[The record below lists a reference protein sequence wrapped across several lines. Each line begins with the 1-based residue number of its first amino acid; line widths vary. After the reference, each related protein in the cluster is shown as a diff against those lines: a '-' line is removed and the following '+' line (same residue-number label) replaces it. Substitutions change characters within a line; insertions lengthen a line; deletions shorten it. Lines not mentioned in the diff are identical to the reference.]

1 MSERLR
7 ILIVEDVAADA
18 ELEVR
23 EFRRAGIAYEF
34 RRVETAAGYRQALD
48 EFKPQVILSDFSM
61 PQFDGMEALAIARQ
75 SHPHIPFIFVSGTL
89 GEVHAV
95 CALKN
100 GATDYV
106 IKSNLIRLPAAVER
120 AISEA
125 QERHARQEA
134 ERELHENE
142 SKYRELIEQASDGI
156 YATDAD
162 GRFLLV
168 NSHCSK
174 LLGYAKDELIGR
186 HVTEIYPENDRW
198 ASPERAELVCS
209 GTLMRFE
216 RLVRRKDASV
226 FPAEFSSNRL
236 QNGTFQIIF
245 RDITER
251 RVQEK
256 RISRLSR
263 IHAVL
268 SGITS
273 ASVRIRDRQELFNE
287 ACRIAVEH
295 GELPMAWI
303 GVVDRHTMKIKPV
316 ASAGI
321 EQGFHTIIESPL
333 SLRKDPRS
341 RGIAAMAVTGKKPV
355 IVNDIVNDPRVSSIR
370 ESHVERGIRS
380 LAILP
385 LLVAGDAVGVLAL
398 HAGVAGFFDDE
409 EMKLLLELA
418 GNLSFAMD
426 YIEKEEKLDYL
437 AYYDAITGLPNRSLF
452 SERLS
457 QYLDTDAKSTDLAAV
472 VLMDVERFRMV
483 NETLGRQKGDELLCL
498 IARRLESNATVTRFS
513 NPSRLLADAFAVVIR
528 GARDVNELAHLLKAG
543 MKACFGLPFVIH
555 GGEFRIVARAG
566 ISTYPTDGADAESLL
581 NNAESALKRAKQ
593 LKDRFVFYAPEMTA
607 RVAEMLVLETKLRKA
622 IELEQFV
629 LHYQP
634 KFDVAT
640 GKITGVEALIRWND
654 PDTGMVPPAR
664 FIHVLE
670 ETGMIFEVGRWA
682 LRQALA
688 DQQRWRG
695 KGLTVP
701 RVAVNV
707 SAQQLRDQKFVQDV
721 QLALATHEGMEP
733 ALELEITESLVME
746 DIDRS
751 IARLKALRELGVTIA
766 IDDFGTGYSSL
777 NYLARLPMDTLKID
791 RSFVTGMSV
800 RPESRTIVS
809 AIISLA
815 HSLGL
820 KVVAEGVETEE
831 QLNVLRLLRCDEMQG
846 FLLSLPVAPDMVDRF
861 LFRKARCRWAESTN

>member
-18 ELEVR
+18 ELELR
-23 EFRRAGIAYEF
+23 EFGRAGIAYEY
-34 RRVETAAGYRQALD
+34 RRVETAAGYRQELD

-95 CALKN
+95 RALKN

-106 IKSNLIRLPAAVER
+106 VKNNLIRLPAAVER

-125 QERHARQEA
+125 QERRARQEA
-134 ERELHENE
+134 ERELRENE
-142 SKYRELIEQASDGI
+142 SKYRDLIEQASDGI
-156 YATDAD
+156 FATDED
-162 GRFLLV
+162 GRFLLL
-168 NSHCSK
+168 NSHCSNV
-174 LLGYAKDELIGR
+174 LGYAKSELIGQN
-186 HVTEIYPENDRW
+186 VIETYLENDRW
-198 ASPERAELVCS
+198 AYPIRAELVRS
-209 GTLMRFE
+209 GALTRFE
-216 RLVRRKDASV
+216 RMVRRKDGSV
-226 FPAEFSSNRL
+226 FPAEFNANWL

-251 RVQEK
+251 RAQEK
-256 RISRLSR
+256 KIARLNR

-273 ASVRIRDRQELFNE
+273 ASMRIRDRQELFNE

-303 GVVDRHTMKIKPV
+303 GVVDRDVMKIKPV
-316 ASAGI
+316 ARAGVD
-321 EQGFHTIIESPL
+321 EEFLSIIESRL
-333 SLRKDPRS
+333 SLSKETCF
-341 RGIAAMAVTGKKPV
+341 RGIAVTAITGNKSV
-355 IVNDIVNDPRVSSIR
+355 IVNDIANDPRVSSL
-370 ESHVERGIRS
+370 EACHAERGIRS
-380 LAILP
+380 LVVLP
-385 LLVAGDAVGVLAL
+385 LKVAGEAVGALAL
-398 HAGVAGFFDDE
+398 YAEVPGFFDEE
-409 EMKLLLELA
+409 EMKLLSELA

-426 YIEKEEKLDYL
+426 YIEKGEKLDYL
-437 AYYDAITGLPNRSLF
+437 AYYDALTGLPNRSLF
-452 SERLS
+452 IERLN
-457 QYLDTDAKSTDLAAV
+457 QYLDADANTIDLTAV

-483 NETLGRQKGDELLCL
+483 NDTLGRQNGNELLRQ
-498 IARRLESNATVTRFS
+498 IAHRLESTAAVTRLA
-513 NPSRLLADAFAVVIR
+513 NPSRLLADVFAVLIR
-528 GARDVNELAHLLKAG
+528 GTGDINELTHLLQEG
-543 MKACFGLPFVIH
+543 MKDCFGQPFVIN
-555 GGEFRIVARAG
+555 GEEFRIVARAG
-566 ISTYPTDGADAESLL
+566 ISIFPTDGSNAESLL
-581 NNAESALKRAKQ
+581 SNAESALRKAKQ
-593 LKDRFVFYAPEMTA
+593 LKEQFIFYAPEMSA
-607 RVAEMLVLETKLRKA
+607 RVAEMLMLETKLRKA

-634 KFDVAT
+634 KFNAT
-640 GKITGVEALIRWND
+640 NAKITGVEALIRWND
-654 PDTGMVPPAR
+654 PHTGMVPPAR
-664 FIHVLE
+664 FIHILE

-688 DQQRWRG
+688 DQQRWRSR
-695 KGLTVP
+695 GLTVP

-707 SAQQLRDQKFVQDV
+707 SARQLRDQNFVQDV
-721 QLALATHEGMEP
+721 QLALASQQGLEP

-746 DIDRS
+746 DIQCN

-777 NYLARLPMDTLKID
+777 NYLAQLPMDTLKID
-791 RSFVTGMSV
+791 RSFVAGMNI

-820 KVVAEGVETEE
+820 KVVAEGVETKE
-831 QLNVLRLLRCDEMQG
+831 QLNILRLLQCDEMQG
-846 FLLSLPVAPDMVDRF
+846 FLLGLPVAPEMMDRF
-861 LFRKARCRWAESTN
+861 LS